1 MLLIAASCAEAG
13 CWCHRCSCRSP
24 VLLAGLGW
32 SSQLPGAVL
41 ATQLSALGT
50 SNRHVSDAALA
61 QKLARVVPVLYGA
74 LAALPAAELAAA
86 AAVLEGQP
94 TVWVGNGFVPAE
106 RVAFK
111 VCHQLRCLFTR
122 PGFWHDACVSFCNA
136 PCDHPHMLC

>member
-1 MLLIAASCAEAG
+1 MEGPWSWQHITGLYVPRLSHACLKHPLHQQHMCVWI
-13 CWCHRCSCRSP
+13 CRSP
-24 VLLAGLGW
+24 VLLSGLGW

-41 ATQLSALGT
+41 ATQLSALGAA
-50 SNRHVSDAALA
+50 NRHVTDAALA
-61 QKLARVVPVLYGA
+61 QKLARVVPVVYGA

-111 VCHQLRCLFTR
+111 VR
-122 PGFWHDACVSFCNA
+122 S
-136 PCDHPHMLC
+136 